1 MATDRTDL
9 GDRIKMYESASTGRA
24 VRRGVPMVVRL
35 DGRAF
40 HTFTRG
46 LARPYDKRL
55 VDLMRDTA
63 GELVSQF
70 HAKFAYTHSDEITL
84 VWHIP
89 EDGVSEYPFGGR
101 FHKLE
106 SILAG
111 WASAWFTRELPHR
124 ISERSNHLA
133 VFDARAFTVPTLTEA
148 YNTVLWRQIDCTK
161 NATSMAAQH
170 MFSHRLLH
178 GKSGREMRAML
189 AASGVNFDDYP
200 SFFTRG
206 TFARR
211 VTVPM
216 HLTPQ
221 EISKIPADKVPT
233 GPVYRSKIE
242 YFDLP
247 LRDTSDAFEQLFGV
261 ERC

>member
-1 MATDRTDL
+1 MTTDKTDL
-9 GDRIKMYESASTGRA
+9 GDRIKMYESASTSRA
-24 VRRGVPMVVRL
+24 VRRGVPMIVRL

-46 LARPYDKRL
+46 LARPYDERL
-55 VDLMRDTA
+55 AGLMRDTA
-63 GELVSQF
+63 GELVSRF
-70 HAKFAYTHSDEITL
+70 HAKFAYTQSDEITL
-84 VWHIP
+84 VWYIP

-106 SILAG
+106 SVLAG
-111 WASAWFTRELPHR
+111 TASAWFTKELPSR
-124 ISERSNHLA
+124 ISERANHIA
-133 VFDARAFTVPTLTEA
+133 VFDARAFTVPTLVEA

-161 NATSMAAQH
+161 NATSMAAQSV
-170 MFSHRLLH
+170 FSHTLLH
-178 GKSGREMRAML
+178 GKSGREMREML
-189 AASGVNFDDYP
+189 AESGIKFEDYP

-216 HLTPQ
+216 QLTQQ
-221 EISKIPADKVPT
+221 EIAKIPADKVPT

-247 LRDTSDAFEQLFGV
+247 LRSTSDAFEQLFGV
-261 ERC
+261 EQC